1 MELSISPVSTD
12 VRVDSCYFSNVIL
25 FLFFRKT
32 ATVLIQGGTLTK
44 NVYVVAGTSWAKVRT
59 ISDDRGRNITTALP
73 SMAVEVTGWKSQPDA
88 GELVVQVESE
98 VKYPEKPVLY
108 TFRCNN
114 LELFTH

>member
-59 ISDDRGRNITTALP
+59 ISDDRSRNITTALP

-108 TFRCNN
+108 FSM
-114 LELFTH
+114 